1 MFDVV
6 LPQSIPLAET
16 VIGAIIASNACKGVS
31 KLGTLIFGKQFR
43 LNEYKNTLMKA
54 QAERDA
60 KAIEAEDVRFDGAT
74 LQPALALPSLPPNV
88 PLEYLPMLEGQRQ
101 ESSNLNANL
110 GIAFGILADT
120 DDKDISDES
129 VSPDWFAR
137 WRREAQGIGDQELQ
151 NIWGRILAE
160 EVKKPQSISLRTLD
174 ILRNVTAKDAELFC
188 KFVKLRIMNLIPK
201 TLYETKVSQD
211 ITEIL
216 HLQHL
221 GLVNSGSSFVAKP
234 ALIDVIPDG
243 CGYPCNGFFLFF
255 SLKEELK
262 ILIHDVQGYI
272 ISPAGVEI
280 LKIADVISDSK
291 ETDIIIVG
299 EFLWKR
305 LPEQVTEML
314 AYPLTSEGFFSRE
327 RILKKWMR

>member
-129 VSPDWFAR
+129 VSPGWFAR
-137 WRREAQGIGDQELQ
+137 WRREAQVIGDHELQ

-160 EVKKPQSISLRTLD
+160 EVKQPKSVSLKTLD
-174 ILRNVTAKDAELFC
+174 VLKNVTAEDAELFC
-188 KFVKLRIMNLIPK
+188 RVARYHVDMVIFDRREITPWPY
-201 TLYETKVSQD
+201 TLD
-211 ITEIL
+211 EIL
-216 HLQHL
+216 YLENL
-221 GLVNSGSSFVAKP
+221 GFLGGNADIVPELTEVEGSNKKFYSCHGFILIFETPIKKFYSNGMAGPTLSVSGNEILRVADNIP
-234 ALIDVIPDG
+234 AAQPDVIKTIGDVVWSHLPKS
-243 CGYPCNGFFLFF
+243 C
-255 SLKEELK
+255 KEMK
-262 ILIHDVQGYI
+262 AHPTTGDDSFDDNIILQR
-272 ISPAGVEI
+272 
-280 LKIADVISDSK
+280 
-291 ETDIIIVG
+291 
-299 EFLWKR
+299 WNR
-305 LPEQVTEML
+305 
-314 AYPLTSEGFFSRE
+314 
-327 RILKKWMR
+327 